1 MARTGLVNFWE
12 KGYTFSTIVER
23 DGEWKLGVKVGIV
36 TVECQKYIRTEADAL
51 ATDNL
56 GNLPR
61 F

>member
-1 MARTGLVNFWE
+1 MG

-23 DGEWKLGVKVGIV
+23 DGEWKLGAKVGIV